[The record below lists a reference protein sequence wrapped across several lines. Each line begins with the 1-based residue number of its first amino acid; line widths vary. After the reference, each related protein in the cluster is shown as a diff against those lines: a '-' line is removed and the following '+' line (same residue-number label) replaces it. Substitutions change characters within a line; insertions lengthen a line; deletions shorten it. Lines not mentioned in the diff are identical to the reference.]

1 MRIATCRF
9 RGPLGNATARAVF
22 RATAEYAGA
31 TMRDPSGSG
40 ALRFELMEHKTAD
53 DSGDFSALTVHWHQ
67 PPEADPGLPGWL
79 AAEVD
84 VRSAQRLRTVFPE
97 RSRWKEAVPIA
108 EPGELGEVGRIALL
122 VQRSVLVAADAD
134 AADQLRRGWADLGYN
149 ALGEPGVV
157 RCDLFVY
164 DDDPLTFVARK
175 VFRGPQALRAH
186 EGSDHFVRWR
196 EVCSRCP
203 ARPAACVCQPHT
215 NAALACHT
223 RMPHAH
229 AARACRTRMPHP
241 HAAQPLF
248 NRTPLAN
255 LCGCREVA
263 RARADLGIATPLY
276 RRRSRCYRAPPR
288 RHRPSS
294 WTRCIRAARPTPS
307 VPVGPPPRESV
318 QSVVSALRVA
328 RRPTQQPMS
337 TRCGGCSTAPAGRR
351 DVVFR

>member
-1 MRIATCRF
+1 MGAKSGPPPASGGTASKTKMLVGALVVVCLNYVFTELMDDSGLAVRIATCRF

-196 EVCSRCP
+196 EATQPLLSGSSQ
-203 ARPAACVCQPHT
+203 AAQTELLDTLHP
-215 NAALACHT
+215 
-223 RMPHAH
+223 RSSPYPF
-229 AARACRTRMPHP
+229 RTRWAT
-241 HAAQPLF
+241 AA
-248 NRTPLAN
+248 
-255 LCGCREVA
+255 
-263 RARADLGIATPLY
+263 
-276 RRRSRCYRAPPR
+276 
-288 RHRPSS
+288 
-294 WTRCIRAARPTPS
+294 
-307 VPVGPPPRESV
+307 
-318 QSVVSALRVA
+318 
-328 RRPTQQPMS
+328 
-337 TRCGGCSTAPAGRR
+337 
-351 DVVFR
+351 

>member
-229 AARACRTRMPHP
+229 AARTCRTHMPHSP
-241 HAAQPLF
+241 
-248 NRTPLAN
+248 
-255 LCGCREVA
+255 
-263 RARADLGIATPLY
+263 
-276 RRRSRCYRAPPR
+276 
-288 RHRPSS
+288 
-294 WTRCIRAARPTPS
+294 
-307 VPVGPPPRESV
+307 
-318 QSVVSALRVA
+318 
-328 RRPTQQPMS
+328 
-337 TRCGGCSTAPAGRR
+337 CSTAHRLPISADAVRWRVRELILVSPRPSTGDAAVAIGLLPGGTDRALGHVASAQLALPLPYPLGHRR
-351 DVVFR
+351 VSRCRASSARYVWPDGQPSSP